1 MPKEL
6 NPKQKKNIL
15 IALGIAMFLYV
26 DYAYILMPQIT
37 NLKNISAKLKTAK
50 KYLADYAGYGTDTA
64 GLQNDLEVIKKKNLI
79 MEDMVFADADML
91 LLLDDTSR
99 MAQSCGVKILQI
111 NPRSQISPSKD
122 KVEPSA
128 SPRGEPS
135 AEITGFKLQPVEVKI
150 ELSSGYHQLGKF
162 LSRLEENPLIAVSD
176 LKVVRD
182 NLDLAKQKTSLTLR
196 VYVRQK

>member
-15 IALGIAMFLYV
+15 IALGIAMFLYI

-37 NLKNISAKLKTAK
+37 SLKNISAKLKTAK
-50 KYLADYAGYGTDTA
+50 KYLADYAGYGTDTV
-64 GLQNDLEVIKKKNLI
+64 GLQNDLEAIKRKNLI
-79 MEDMVFADADML
+79 MEDMVFADADMP

-111 NPRSQISPSKD
+111 NPRSQISPSRD
-122 KVEPSA
+122 KV
-128 SPRGEPS
+128 EPS